1 MPTSATCG
9 RHLAP
14 IPIPNEVAVLFPT
27 IDFAIFFAVVF
38 TVQWLLVPYAGPWK
52 AFMVLASYV
61 FYAWWDWRFIFL
73 LAASTGIAFVGGAL
87 IHPATGTRRRV
98 TLWVTLAL
106 LLSLLVWFKYFGFVA
121 VNVDNVT
128 HALGLGRPIPLLTLT
143 LPIGISFFTFMAI
156 SYVVDIYRGVL
167 RPARGIDV
175 TVYLAFF
182 PHLIAGPIVRGTE
195 LLPQIRSMRDP
206 KDVHYVEA
214 FWLIAAGL
222 AKKVVLSSYLS
233 AYVVDPVFAAPHQ
246 HSALEV
252 LFAIW
257 GYAVEIYADFSGYT
271 DIAIGLALLMGFR
284 FPVNFR
290 RPYTALDL
298 QDFWRRWH
306 ITLSFWLR
314 DYLYIPLGGNHGS
327 EKRISFNVMV
337 TMVLGGLWHG
347 ASWTFVIWGAYHGV
361 GQIIGRR
368 RRAARVAHGLS
379 PEPVGRR
386 RVAWARF
393 VTFQVVCLGWLF
405 FRADTVGNAFAMLSR
420 LVVGWGS
427 SPLVT
432 PLAALAITAGIAS
445 QYLPD
450 NWLAVVQ
457 RGFADRRP
465 LVQGGI
471 LGLVLLA
478 ITTLG
483 PQGVAPFIY
492 YRF

>member
-1 MPTSATCG
+1 
-9 RHLAP
+9 
-14 IPIPNEVAVLFPT
+14 VLFPT

-38 TVQWLLVPYAGPWK
+38 TVQWLLVPHAGAWK
-52 AFMVLASYV
+52 AFMVVASYV

-73 LAASTGIAFVGGAL
+73 LAASTGIASIGGRL
-87 IHPATGTRRRV
+87 VHPATGTRRRV
-98 TLWVTLAL
+98 MLSITL
-106 LLSLLVWFKYFGFVA
+106 LLLLGLLGWFKYYGFVA

-128 HALGLGRPIPLLTLT
+128 HALGLGRPLPLVTVT
-143 LPIGISFFTFMAI
+143 LPVGISFFTFMAI
-156 SYVVDIYRGVL
+156 SYVMDIYRGVL

-195 LLPQIRSMRDP
+195 LLPQIRNMRDP
-206 KDVHYVEA
+206 ADVHYVEA
-214 FWLIAAGL
+214 FWLISAGL
-222 AKKVVLSSYLS
+222 FKKVVLSSYLS
-233 AYVVDPVFAAPHQ
+233 AYVVDPVFADPHQ
-246 HSALEV
+246 HSAPEV

-257 GYAVEIYADFSGYT
+257 GYAVQIYADFSGYT

-284 FPVNFR
+284 FPVNFK
-290 RPYTALDL
+290 RPYTAIDL

-314 DYLYIPLGGNHGS
+314 DYLYIPLGGNRGS
-327 EKRISFNVMV
+327 EWRISVNILV
-337 TMVLGGLWHG
+337 TMLLGGLWHG
-347 ASWTFVIWGAYHGV
+347 ASWTFVIWGAYQGV
-361 GQIIGRR
+361 GQIIGRH
-368 RRAARVAHGLS
+368 RRAARVAQGLPAE
-379 PEPVGRR
+379 PEGRG

-405 FRADTVGNAFAMLSR
+405 FRSDTLGTAFAMLSR

-432 PLAALAITAGIAS
+432 PLAVVAIVAGIAS

-450 NWLAVVQ
+450 DWLSKGLTV
-457 RGFADRRP
+457 FAARRP
-465 LVQGGI
+465 VVQGGI

>member
-1 MPTSATCG
+1 M
-9 RHLAP
+9 
-14 IPIPNEVAVLFPT
+14 LFPT

-38 TVQWLLVPYAGPWK
+38 TVQWLLVPFAGPWK
-52 AFMVLASYV
+52 VFMVVASYV
-61 FYAWWDWRFIFL
+61 FYAWWDWHFIFL
-73 LAASTGIAFVGGAL
+73 LAASTVFAFVGGRLVDKAE
-87 IHPATGTRRRV
+87 GTSRKV
-98 TLWVTLAL
+98 VLWTTLVL
-106 LLSLLVWFKYFGFVA
+106 LLGLLAWFKYYGFVA
-121 VNVDNVT
+121 VNVDNFT
-128 HALGLGRPIPLLTLT
+128 HFLGLGRPIPLLSVT
-143 LPIGISFFTFMAI
+143 LPVGISFFTFMAI

-175 TVYLAFF
+175 TVYLSFF

-195 LLPQIRSMRDP
+195 LLPQIRTKRDP
-206 KDVHYVEA
+206 KSVHYVEA
-214 FWLIAAGL
+214 FWLISAGL

-233 AYVVDPVFAAPHQ
+233 TYVVDPVFADPRQ

-252 LFAIW
+252 IFAIW
-257 GYAVEIYADFSGYT
+257 GYAVQIYADFSGYT

-290 RPYTALDL
+290 RPYTAIDL

-314 DYLYIPLGGNHGS
+314 DYLYIPLGGNRGS
-327 EKRISFNVMV
+327 EWRISVNIMI
-337 TMVLGGLWHG
+337 TMMLGGLWHG
-347 ASWTFVIWGAYHGV
+347 ASWTFVVWGTYHGI
-361 GQIIGRR
+361 GQVIGRQ
-368 RRAARVAHGLS
+368 RRAARVARGLP
-379 PEPVGRR
+379 PEPVGRAR
-386 RVAWARF
+386 IAWARF

-405 FRADTVGNAFAMLSR
+405 FRADTLGNAFAMLGR
-420 LVVGWGS
+420 LVDGWGP

-432 PLAALAITAGIAS
+432 PLAALAIASGIAS

-457 RGFADRRP
+457 KGFAERRP

-471 LGLVLLA
+471 LGLILLT

-483 PQGVAPFIY
+483 PAGVAPFIY

>member
-1 MPTSATCG
+1 M
-9 RHLAP
+9 
-14 IPIPNEVAVLFPT
+14 LFPT
-27 IDFAIFFAVVF
+27 IDFAIFFAVVY

-61 FYAWWDWRFIFL
+61 FYAWSDWRFIFL
-73 LAASTGIAFVGGAL
+73 LAASTTIAYIGGRL
-87 IHPATGTRRRV
+87 VHPATGRRRKATMWTTV
-98 TLWVTLAL
+98 VL
-106 LLSLLVWFKYFGFVA
+106 LLGLLGWFKYYGFLA

-128 HALGLGRPIPLLTLT
+128 HALDLGRPVPLLAVT
-143 LPIGISFFTFMAI
+143 LPVGISFFTFMAI

-195 LLPQIRSMRDP
+195 LLPQIRTMRNRD
-206 KDVHYVEA
+206 DVHYVEA

-233 AYVVDPVFAAPHQ
+233 TYVVDPVFANPHQ

-257 GYAVEIYADFSGYT
+257 GYAVQIYADFSGYT
-271 DIAIGLALLMGFR
+271 DIAIGLAMLMGFR

-290 RPYTALDL
+290 RPYTAIDL

-314 DYLYIPLGGNHGS
+314 DYLYIPLGGNRGT
-327 EKRISFNVMV
+327 EGRVSFNIMV
-337 TMVLGGLWHG
+337 TMLLGGLWHG

-361 GQIIGRR
+361 GQVIGRR
-368 RRAARVAHGLS
+368 RRAARIARGE
-379 PEPVGRR
+379 PAEPVGRA

-405 FRADTVGNAFAMLSR
+405 FRADTLGDAFAMLSR

-432 PLAALAITAGIAS
+432 PLALLAIVAGIAS

-450 NWLAVVQ
+450 NWLDRALAF
-457 RGFADRRP
+457 FADRR
-465 LVQGGI
+465 LVVQGGI